1 MMSIHCP
8 RHGRDVLVGHGQI
21 LGIEGRG
28 RDLTVRWV
36 CACGHQGT
44 HRPQQSARLSQPHEM
59 VA

>member
-21 LGIEGRG
+21 LGIEGQVAT
-28 RDLTVRWV
+28 TVRWV

-44 HRPQQSARLSQPHEM
+44 HRPQQP
-59 VA
+59 VAA